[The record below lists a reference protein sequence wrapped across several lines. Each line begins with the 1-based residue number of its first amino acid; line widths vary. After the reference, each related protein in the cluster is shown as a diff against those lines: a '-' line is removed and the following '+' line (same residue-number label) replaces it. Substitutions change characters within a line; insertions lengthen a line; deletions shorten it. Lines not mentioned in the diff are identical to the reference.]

1 MYINGIDKK
10 TLREISERFG
20 ERFIKDPLFM
30 FFCSDINKRKA
41 FIYDYMMYYLPRFVD
56 EETVFIDK
64 HATAVVTLVD
74 PNDFEYKF
82 KGLSGQ
88 KLKKYSFSSKVFLHK
103 ENLEEICETV
113 LPGNKQAMVLTVYS
127 DPNGKFDSLRELI
140 AEAVDFAD
148 REDITLVYD
157 TFSRKYIEYMQSK
170 DFVVAY
176 SKPFMDTQ
184 FIETVM
190 TYNV

>member
-1 MYINGIDKK
+1 MYINSIDKK

-56 EETVFIDK
+56 EEAVFIDK

-88 KLKKYSFSSKVFLHK
+88 KLKNTVFHQRCFFTKKILK
-103 ENLEEICETV
+103 RFVKPYCRAT
-113 LPGNKQAMVLTVYS
+113 
-127 DPNGKFDSLRELI
+127 
-140 AEAVDFAD
+140 
-148 REDITLVYD
+148 
-157 TFSRKYIEYMQSK
+157 SRLW
-170 DFVVAY
+170 F
-176 SKPFMDTQ
+176 
-184 FIETVM
+184 
-190 TYNV
+190 

>member
-74 PNDFEYKF
+74 LNDFEYKF

-148 REDITLVYD
+148 KEDITLVYD
-157 TFSRKYIEYMQSK
+157 TFSRKYIDYMQSK

>member
-64 HATAVVTLVD
+64 NATAVVTLVD

-148 REDITLVYD
+148 RENITLIYD
-157 TFSRKYIEYMQSK
+157 TFSRKYIDYMQSK

>member
-1 MYINGIDKK
+1 MYINSIDKK

-103 ENLEEICETV
+103 ENLEDICDTL

-127 DPNGKFDSLRELI
+127 DPNGKSDSLQELI

-157 TFSRKYIEYMQSK
+157 TFSRKYIDYMQSK

>member
-140 AEAVDFAD
+140 AEAVGFAD
-148 REDITLVYD
+148 RENITLIYD
-157 TFSRKYIEYMQSK
+157 TFSRKYIDYMQSK

>member
-1 MYINGIDKK
+1 MYINSIDKK

-30 FFCSDINKRKA
+30 FFCSEINKRKA

-127 DPNGKFDSLRELI
+127 DPNGKFDSLHELI

-148 REDITLVYD
+148 REDITLIYD
-157 TFSRKYIEYMQSK
+157 TFSRKYIDYMQSK

>member
-1 MYINGIDKK
+1 MYINSIDKK

-74 PNDFEYKF
+74 PKDFEYKF

-103 ENLEEICETV
+103 ENLEDICDTL
-113 LPGNKQAMVLTVYS
+113 LPGNKQAMALTVYS
-127 DPNGKFDSLRELI
+127 DPNGKFDSLHELI

-157 TFSRKYIEYMQSK
+157 TFSRKYIDYMQSK

-184 FIETVM
+184 FTETVM